1 MKKHFIFI
9 LSTILCG
16 MTIFSLCGCSNQ
28 SESSGT
34 VKIAAKDFTEQYIL
48 GEILKAVVE
57 EYTDYDVELTSGIA
71 GETSII
77 MPAMENGD
85 FDLYSEYDSTA
96 WMTVLKKTMTSDIDD
111 MHRHLDEIYSEQ
123 YQMDWLGYYGLD
135 NKYSLAVQKDTA
147 KQYQLKTFSD
157 LKKVADK
164 MVLGAGYE
172 FFEREDGYDG
182 LVDLYGFEFKDTKEM
197 NLGLKYTALLDGQ
210 VDVITI
216 YQTDGQAANP
226 NVVFLE
232 DDLGYFPPALA
243 GTLVRQE
250 SLEQF
255 PQLEAALL
263 VLNNQISTEE
273 MQAMNAAVDLEGKDS
288 KKVAV
293 EFLEAKGLIK

>member
-1 MKKHFIFI
+1 
-9 LSTILCG
+9 
-16 MTIFSLCGCSNQ
+16 
-28 SESSGT
+28 
-34 VKIAAKDFTEQYIL
+34 
-48 GEILKAVVE
+48 
-57 EYTDYDVELTSGIA
+57 
-71 GETSII
+71 
-77 MPAMENGD
+77 
-85 FDLYSEYDSTA
+85 
-96 WMTVLKKTMTSDIDD
+96 
-111 MHRHLDEIYSEQ
+111 
-123 YQMDWLGYYGLD
+123 
-135 NKYSLAVQKDTA
+135 
-147 KQYQLKTFSD
+147 
-157 LKKVADK
+157 

-226 NVVFLE
+226 NVVVLE

-263 VLNNQISTEE
+263 VLNDQISTEE